1 MKIFSRKERKV
12 FETYQKQLLAKP
24 NRKERQEI
32 EALRDEVCVCMWVP
46 DKVHTCT
53 YTHTHTI
60 NAIHMW
66 LCVCVHCM

>member
-46 DKVHTCT
+46 DKVHT
-53 YTHTHTI
+53 HTHTY
-60 NAIHMW
+60 AHT
-66 LCVCVHCM
+66 HH